1 MITLR
6 EVVDIFGS
14 FHIKT
19 RGRWVP
25 MTDEYIKGW
34 DLDLKFGKMGEE
46 FTRNVFEGNSKVE
59 VKTERDI
66 WKTTGNIAIEI
77 RYKNRPSGITTTE
90 SGVWVHL
97 LAYDGNIEGGFIFKV
112 NELKDKIRK
121 RKRDNNLKI
130 VMGGDDNLSQLVLLP
145 IKDLFPSVKAP

>member
-6 EVVDIFGS
+6 KIADVFGEL
-14 FHIKT
+14 K
-19 RGRWVP
+19 REYKGRWIPV
-25 MTDEYIKGW
+25 TDEYIKGW
-34 DLDLKFGKMGEE
+34 DLDLKFGKMGED
-46 FTRNVFEGNSKVE
+46 FTKEVFEGNSKVE

-77 RYKNRPSGITTTE
+77 RYKNKPSGLTTTE

-97 LAYDGNIEGGFIFKV
+97 LAYENKIVGGFIFKV
-112 NELKDKIRK
+112 EELKQKIRDL
-121 RKRDNNLKI
+121 RDSDNLKI

-145 IKDLFPSVKAP
+145 IKELF

>member
-1 MITLR
+1 
-6 EVVDIFGS
+6 
-14 FHIKT
+14 
-19 RGRWVP
+19 

-46 FTRNVFEGNSKVE
+46 FTKDVFEGNSKVE

-77 RYKNRPSGITTTE
+77 RYKNKHSGLTTTE

-97 LAYDGNIEGGFIFKV
+97 LAYNGAIEGGFIFKV
-112 NELKDKIRK
+112 DELKEKIRTLK
-121 RKRDNNLKI
+121 KEGNLKI

-145 IKDLFPSVKAP
+145 IKDLFTK

>member
-14 FHIKT
+14 FQIKT
-19 RGRWVP
+19 KGRWVP

-66 WKTTGNIAIEI
+66 WKKTGNIAIEI
-77 RYKNRPSGITTTE
+77 RYKNKPSGLTTTE

-97 LAYDGNIEGGFIFKV
+97 LAYEDNIEGGFIFKV
-112 NELKDKIRK
+112 EELKQKIRNL
-121 RKRDNNLKI
+121 RDSDALKI

-145 IKDLFPSVKAP
+145 ISELFSD

>member
-1 MITLR
+1 MITVR
-6 EVVDIFGS
+6 EIVNIFGS
-14 FHIKT
+14 FRIEKQ
-19 RGRWVP
+19 GRWVP

-34 DLDLKFGKMGEE
+34 DLDLQFGKMGEE
-46 FTRNVFEGNSKVE
+46 FTRDVFEGNSKVE

-77 RYKNRPSGITTTE
+77 RYKNQHSGLTTTE

-97 LAYDGNIEGGFIFKV
+97 LSHNGAIEGGFIFKV
-112 NELKDKIRK
+112 PELKAKIK
-121 RKRDNNLKI
+121 RLKKEGALKI

-145 IKDLFPSVKAP
+145 ISSLFH

>member
-6 EVVDIFGS
+6 KIADVFGEL
-14 FHIKT
+14 K
-19 RGRWVP
+19 REYKGRWIP

-34 DLDLKFGKMGEE
+34 DLDLKFGKMGED
-46 FTRNVFEGNSKVE
+46 FTRQVFEGNSKVE

-77 RYKNRPSGITTTE
+77 RYKNKPSGLTTTE

-97 LAYDGNIEGGFIFKV
+97 LAYKDKIEGGFIFKV
-112 NELKDKIRK
+112 EELKQKIRDL
-121 RKRDNNLKI
+121 RDSDNLKI

-145 IKDLFPSVKAP
+145 IKELF